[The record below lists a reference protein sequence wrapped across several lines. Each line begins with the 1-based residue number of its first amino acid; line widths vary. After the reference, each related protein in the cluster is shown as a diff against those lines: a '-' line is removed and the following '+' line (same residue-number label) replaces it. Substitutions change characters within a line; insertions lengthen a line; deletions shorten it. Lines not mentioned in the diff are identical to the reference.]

1 MVKTAKKDEPNPS
14 YQAKD
19 IRVLEGLEAVR
30 KRPAMYIGSTGT
42 GGLHHL
48 VYEVVDNS
56 VDEAMAGHCD
66 KVGVTIHEDGS
77 VRVSDNG
84 RGIPVDRHPTEG
96 VSAAEVVLTK
106 LHAGG
111 KFENSAYKVSG
122 GLHGV
127 GVSCVNALSAWM
139 VAEIRRAGYVH
150 TMEFDRG
157 VPRSSLKR
165 GRKARTT
172 GTIIT
177 FMPDPEIF
185 ETTEFS
191 FDVLATRLRELAY
204 LNSGLK
210 ITLED
215 KREDKHQ
222 EYFYKGGIVS
232 FVEHLNRS
240 RNPIHR
246 KPIHVTGERDGNLIE
261 VAIQYNDAY
270 NETLLSFAN
279 NIHTT
284 NGGTHLV
291 GFRSALTRTI
301 NRYASTNN
309 LLKNNPAPSGD
320 DVREGLSAVISVKLP
335 DPQFEGQTKAK
346 LGNSEMKGFV
356 EQVLNEGLANFFEE
370 NPSVARKIVDKAVQA
385 SRAREA
391 ARKARDL
398 TRRKG
403 ALDSGS
409 LPGKLA
415 DCSERDPA
423 LCELYLVEGESA
435 GGSAKQGRSRDFQAI
450 LPLKGKI
457 LNVEKARLDKMLNHE
472 EIRTMITAIGTG
484 IKEDF
489 DLGKLRYH
497 KIVIMTDADVD
508 GSHIRTLLLTF
519 FFRHMPALIESGH
532 LYIAQPPLYKVKK
545 GKTELYLKD
554 DQSFEDYVITSAV
567 EDVEIHADGNGREG
581 ADDGRLRGGSG
592 RKARRAP
599 SNGNFP
605 RGKKLRALMLLI
617 SEAEAAVR
625 RLSRRGMDPRVIR
638 LLADEPGLG
647 AGDLREEK
655 SLREIEKMVK
665 RHFREEHPA
674 DGEPTTELRK
684 EEDGKTVKGL
694 IVRSRMAD
702 RDLVTRVDGG
712 LFESSGFKKI
722 RTAAGRLAQ
731 FGQPPYLI
739 KSGSAELSVNRA
751 GDMLEQFRSLGQKGV
766 SVQRYKG
773 LGEMNP
779 DQLWETTMDPERRTF
794 RKVVVADA
802 IVANDIFS
810 TLMGDAV
817 EPRREHIERHA
828 TEVQNLDV

>member
-1 MVKTAKKDEPNPS
+1 MARTTNRKSEAS
-14 YQAKD
+14 YKAKD
-19 IRVLEGLEAVR
+19 IRILEGLEAVR
-30 KRPAMYIGSTGT
+30 KRPAMYIGSTGP

-66 KVGVTIHEDGS
+66 KVSVVINEDGS
-77 VRVSDNG
+77 VRVTDNG
-84 RGIPVDRHPTEG
+84 RGIPVDRHPTEK

-127 GVSCVNALSAWM
+127 GVSCVNALSSWL
-139 VAEIRRAGYVH
+139 VAEIRRDGYVYA
-150 TMEFDRG
+150 MEFDRG
-157 VPRSSLKR
+157 VPKARLKK
-165 GRKARTT
+165 GQKARTT
-172 GTIIT
+172 GTTIT
-177 FMPDPEIF
+177 FMPDEEIF

-191 FDVLATRLRELAY
+191 FDVLASRLRELAY

-210 ITLED
+210 IVLED
-215 KREDKHQ
+215 KREDDRKQ
-222 EYFYKGGIVS
+222 EYFYKGGIAS

-240 RNPIHR
+240 RNAIHR
-246 KPIHVTGERDGNLIE
+246 KPIYIKGEREGNIVE
-261 VAIQYNDAY
+261 VSIQYNDAY
-270 NETLLSFAN
+270 NETLLTFAN
-279 NIHTT
+279 NINTT
-284 NGGTHLV
+284 DGGTHLV

-301 NRYASTNN
+301 NRYAATNK
-309 LLKNNPAPSGD
+309 LLKNNPAPSGE
-320 DVREGLSAVISVKLP
+320 DVREGLTAVLSVKLP
-335 DPQFEGQTKAK
+335 DPQFEGQTKSK
-346 LGNSEMKGFV
+346 LGNSEMKGLV
-356 EQVLNEGLANFFEE
+356 EQVMNENLANFFEE
-370 NPSVARKIVDKAVQA
+370 NPSVAKRIVDKAVQA
-385 SRAREA
+385 SQAREA

-435 GGSAKQGRSRDFQAI
+435 GGSAKQGRDRAFQAI

-484 IKEDF
+484 IGEDF

-519 FFRHMPALIESGH
+519 FYRHMPELITGQH

-545 GKTELYLKD
+545 GKAEMYLKD
-554 DQSFEDYVITSAV
+554 DHSFEDYIISSAV
-567 EDVEIHADGNGREG
+567 KDVEIHGEANG
-581 ADDGRLRGGSG
+581 
-592 RKARRAP
+592 AP
-599 SNGNFP
+599 ATATNGNFP
-605 RGKKLRALMLLI
+605 KGEKLRKLMLLI
-617 SEAEAAVR
+617 SEAEAAVGR
-625 RLSRRGMDPRVIR
+625 FTRRGMDPRVIR
-638 LLADEPGLG
+638 LLADEPGLE
-647 AGDLREEK
+647 AAHLKDRKRLE
-655 SLREIEKMVK
+655 EIEKMVK
-665 RHFREEHPA
+665 REFREYHPA
-674 DGEPTTELRK
+674 DGEPAVTPRT
-684 EEDGKTVKGL
+684 EEDGKTLRGL
-694 IVRSRMAD
+694 TVRSRMSD
-702 RDLVTRVDGG
+702 RDLTTRVDAG
-712 LFESSGFKKI
+712 LFESAGFKKL
-722 RTAAGRLAQ
+722 RRSTDMLAA
-731 FGQPPYLI
+731 FGKPPYVI
-739 KSGSAELSVNRA
+739 KSGDAELSVTRA
-751 GDMLEQFRSLGQKGV
+751 GEILDQFRSLGQKGV

-779 DQLWETTMDPERRTF
+779 DQLWETTMDPQRRTF
-794 RKVVVADA
+794 RKVVVSDV
-802 IVANDIFS
+802 IGANDIFS

>member
-1 MVKTAKKDEPNPS
+1 MARTTNRKSEAS
-14 YQAKD
+14 YKAKD
-19 IRVLEGLEAVR
+19 IRILEGLEAVR
-30 KRPAMYIGSTGT
+30 KRPAMYIGSTGPS
-42 GGLHHL
+42 GLHHL

-66 KVGVTIHEDGS
+66 KVIVVINEDGS
-77 VRVSDNG
+77 VRVTDNG
-84 RGIPVDRHPTEG
+84 RGIPVDRHPTEK

-127 GVSCVNALSAWM
+127 GVSCVNALSSWL
-139 VAEIRRAGYVH
+139 VAEIRRDGYVH
-150 TMEFDRG
+150 AMEFDRG
-157 VPRSSLKR
+157 VP
-165 GRKARTT
+165 KARLKKGQKAKTT
-172 GTIIT
+172 GTTIT
-177 FMPDPEIF
+177 FMPDEEIF

-191 FDVLATRLRELAY
+191 FDVLASRLRELAY

-210 ITLED
+210 IVLED
-215 KREDKHQ
+215 KREDDKKQ

-240 RNPIHR
+240 RNAVHR
-246 KPIHVTGERDGNLIE
+246 KPIYIKGEREGNIVE
-261 VAIQYNDAY
+261 VSIQYNDAY
-270 NETLLSFAN
+270 NETLLTFAN
-279 NIHTT
+279 NINTT
-284 NGGTHLV
+284 DGGTHLV

-301 NRYASTNN
+301 NRYAATNK
-309 LLKNNPAPSGD
+309 LLKNNPAPSGE
-320 DVREGLSAVISVKLP
+320 DVREGLTAVLSVKLP
-335 DPQFEGQTKAK
+335 DPQFEGQTKSK
-346 LGNSEMKGFV
+346 LGNSEMKGLV
-356 EQVLNEGLANFFEE
+356 EQVMNENLANFFEE
-370 NPSVARKIVDKAVQA
+370 NPSVAKRIVDKAVQA
-385 SRAREA
+385 SQAREA

-435 GGSAKQGRSRDFQAI
+435 GGSAKQGRDRAFQAI

-484 IKEDF
+484 IGEDF

-519 FFRHMPALIESGH
+519 FFRHMPQLIEKEH

-545 GKTELYLKD
+545 GKAEMYLKD
-554 DQSFEDYVITSAV
+554 DQSFEDYIISSAV
-567 EDVEIHADGNGREG
+567 KDAEIHGEANGTP
-581 ADDGRLRGGSG
+581 AT
-592 RKARRAP
+592 AT
-599 SNGNFP
+599 NGNFP
-605 RGKKLRALMLLI
+605 KGERLRKLMLLI

-625 RLSRRGMDPRVIR
+625 RFTRRGMDPRVIR
-638 LLADEPGLG
+638 LLADEPGLEAAHLKDRKRLG
-647 AGDLREEK
+647 
-655 SLREIEKMVK
+655 EIEKMVK
-665 RHFREEHPA
+665 REFREYHPA
-674 DGEPTTELRK
+674 DGEPAVTQRT
-684 EEDGKTVKGL
+684 EEDGKTLRGL
-694 IVRSRMAD
+694 TIRSRMSD
-702 RDLVTRVDGG
+702 RDLTTRVDTG
-712 LFESSGFKKI
+712 LFESAGFKKL
-722 RTAAGRLAQ
+722 RRSTDMLAA
-731 FGQPPYLI
+731 FGKPPYVI
-739 KSGSAELSVNRA
+739 KSGDAELSVTRA
-751 GDMLEQFRSLGQKGV
+751 GEILDQFRSLGQRGV

-779 DQLWETTMDPERRTF
+779 EQLWETTMDPERRIF
-794 RKVVVADA
+794 RKVVVSDA
-802 IVANDIFS
+802 FEANDIFS

>member
-1 MVKTAKKDEPNPS
+1 MARTTKKKPETS
-14 YQAKD
+14 YKAKD
-19 IRVLEGLEAVR
+19 IRILEGLEAVR
-30 KRPAMYIGSTGT
+30 KRPAMYIGSTGP

-66 KVGVTIHEDGS
+66 RVSVVINEDGS

-84 RGIPVDRHPTEG
+84 RGIPVDRHPTEK

-127 GVSCVNALSAWM
+127 GVSCVNALSSRL
-139 VAEIRRAGYVH
+139 VAEIRRDGYVH
-150 TMEFDRG
+150 TIEFDRG
-157 VPRSSLKR
+157 VP
-165 GRKARTT
+165 KARLKKGQRAKIT
-172 GTIIT
+172 GTTIT
-177 FMPDPEIF
+177 FMPDEEIF
-185 ETTEFS
+185 ETTEFA
-191 FDVLATRLRELAY
+191 FDVLAGRLRELAY

-210 ITLED
+210 IVLED
-215 KREDKHQ
+215 KREDDRKQ

-240 RNPIHR
+240 RNAIHR
-246 KPIHVTGERDGNLIE
+246 KPIFIKGEREGNIVE
-261 VAIQYNDAY
+261 ASIQYNDAY
-270 NETLLSFAN
+270 NETLLTFAN
-279 NIHTT
+279 NINTT
-284 NGGTHLV
+284 DGGTHLV

-301 NRYASTNN
+301 NRYAAANK
-309 LLKNNPAPSGD
+309 LLKNNPAPSGE
-320 DVREGLSAVISVKLP
+320 DVREGLTAVLSVKLP

-346 LGNSEMKGFV
+346 LGNSEMKGLV
-356 EQVLNEGLANFFEE
+356 EQIVNENLANFFEE

-385 SRAREA
+385 SQAREA

-398 TRRKG
+398 TRRKS

-415 DCSERDPA
+415 DCSEKDPA

-435 GGSAKQGRSRDFQAI
+435 GGSAKQGRDRAFQAI

-484 IKEDF
+484 IGEDF

-519 FFRHMPALIESGH
+519 FYRHMPELITGQH

-545 GKTELYLKD
+545 GKAEMYLKD
-554 DQSFEDYVITSAV
+554 DQSFEDYIISSAV
-567 EDVEIHADGNGREG
+567 KDAEIHGEANGTP
-581 ADDGRLRGGSG
+581 AT
-592 RKARRAP
+592 AT
-599 SNGNFP
+599 NGNFP
-605 RGKKLRALMLLI
+605 KGEKLRKLMLLI
-617 SEAEAAVR
+617 SEAEAAVQR
-625 RLSRRGMDPRVIR
+625 FTRRGMDPRVIR
-638 LLADEPGLG
+638 LLADEPGLE
-647 AGDLREEK
+647 AAHLKDRKRLE
-655 SLREIEKMVK
+655 EIEKMVK
-665 RHFREEHPA
+665 REFREYHPA
-674 DGEPTTELRK
+674 DGEPAVTPRM
-684 EEDGKTVKGL
+684 EEDGKTPRGL
-694 IVRSRMAD
+694 TVRSRMSD
-702 RDLVTRVDGG
+702 RDLTTRVDAG
-712 LFESSGFKKI
+712 LFESAGFKKL
-722 RTAAGRLAQ
+722 RRSTDMLAA
-731 FGQPPYLI
+731 FGKPPYVI
-739 KSGSAELSVNRA
+739 KSGDAELSVTRA
-751 GDMLEQFRSLGQKGV
+751 GEILDQFRSLGQKGV

-779 DQLWETTMDPERRTF
+779 EQLWETTMDPQRRTF
-794 RKVVVADA
+794 RKVVVSDA
-802 IVANDIFS
+802 FEANDIFS

>member
-1 MVKTAKKDEPNPS
+1 MARTTKRKSEGS
-14 YQAKD
+14 YKAKD
-19 IRVLEGLEAVR
+19 IRILEGLEAVR
-30 KRPAMYIGSTGT
+30 KRPAMYIGSTGPS
-42 GGLHHL
+42 GLHHL

-66 KVGVTIHEDGS
+66 KVSVVINEDGS
-77 VRVSDNG
+77 VRVADNG
-84 RGIPVDRHPTEG
+84 RGIPVDRHPTEK

-127 GVSCVNALSAWM
+127 GVSCVNALSSWL
-139 VAEIRRAGYVH
+139 VAEIRRDGYVH
-150 TMEFDRG
+150 AMEFDRG
-157 VPRSSLKR
+157 VPKARLKK
-165 GRKARTT
+165 GQKARTT
-172 GTIIT
+172 GTTIT
-177 FMPDPEIF
+177 FMPDEEIF

-191 FDVLATRLRELAY
+191 FDVLASRLRELAY

-210 ITLED
+210 IVLED
-215 KREDKHQ
+215 KREDDRKQ

-240 RNPIHR
+240 RNAIHR
-246 KPIHVTGERDGNLIE
+246 KPIYLKGEREGNIVE
-261 VAIQYNDAY
+261 VSIQYNDAY
-270 NETLLSFAN
+270 NETLLTFAN
-279 NIHTT
+279 NINTT
-284 NGGTHLV
+284 DGGTHLV

-301 NRYASTNN
+301 NRYAATNK
-309 LLKNNPAPSGD
+309 LLKNNPAPSGE
-320 DVREGLSAVISVKLP
+320 DVREGLTAVLSVKLP
-335 DPQFEGQTKAK
+335 DPQFEGQTKSK
-346 LGNSEMKGFV
+346 LGNSEMKGLV
-356 EQVLNEGLANFFEE
+356 EQVMNENLANFFEE
-370 NPSVARKIVDKAVQA
+370 NPSVAKRIVDKAVQA
-385 SRAREA
+385 SQAREA

-435 GGSAKQGRSRDFQAI
+435 GGSAKQGRDRAFQAI

-484 IKEDF
+484 IGEDF

-519 FFRHMPALIESGH
+519 FYRHMPELITGQH

-545 GKTELYLKD
+545 GKSEMYLKD
-554 DQSFEDYVITSAV
+554 DQSFEDYIISSAV
-567 EDVEIHADGNGREG
+567 KDAEIHGEANGTP
-581 ADDGRLRGGSG
+581 AT
-592 RKARRAP
+592 AT
-599 SNGNFP
+599 NGNFP
-605 RGKKLRALMLLI
+605 KGEKLRKLMLLI
-617 SEAEAAVR
+617 SEAEAAVQR
-625 RLSRRGMDPRVIR
+625 FTRRGMDPRVIR
-638 LLADEPGLG
+638 LLADEPGLE
-647 AGDLREEK
+647 AAHLKDRKRLE
-655 SLREIEKMVK
+655 EIEEMVK
-665 RHFREEHPA
+665 REFREYHPA
-674 DGEPTTELRK
+674 DGEPAVTPRT
-684 EEDGKTVKGL
+684 EEDGKTLRGL
-694 IVRSRMAD
+694 TVRSRMSD
-702 RDLVTRVDGG
+702 RDLTTRVDAG
-712 LFESSGFKKI
+712 LFESAGFKKL
-722 RTAAGRLAQ
+722 RRSTDMLAA
-731 FGQPPYLI
+731 FGKPPYVI
-739 KSGSAELSVNRA
+739 KSGDAELSVTRA
-751 GDMLEQFRSLGQKGV
+751 GEILDQFRSLGQKGV

-779 DQLWETTMDPERRTF
+779 EQLWETTMDPQRRTF
-794 RKVVVADA
+794 RKVVVSDA
-802 IVANDIFS
+802 IGANDIFS

>member
-1 MVKTAKKDEPNPS
+1 MTKITES
-14 YQAKD
+14 YKAKD
-19 IRVLEGLEAVR
+19 IRILEGLEAVR
-30 KRPAMYIGSTGT
+30 KRPAMYIGSTGP

-66 KVGVTIHEDGS
+66 KVVVTINEDGS

-84 RGIPVDRHPTEG
+84 RGIPVDRHPTEKI
-96 VSAAEVVLTK
+96 SAAEVVLTK

-127 GVSCVNALSAWM
+127 GVSCVNALSSWL
-139 VAEIRRAGYVH
+139 VAEIRRDGYVH
-150 TMEFDRG
+150 SMEFDRG
-157 VPRSSLKR
+157 VP
-165 GRKARTT
+165 KARLNRGQKAKTT
-172 GTIIT
+172 GTTIT
-177 FMPDPEIF
+177 FMPDAEIF

-191 FDVLATRLRELAY
+191 FDILAARLRELAY

-210 ITLED
+210 IILED
-215 KREDKHQ
+215 KREDERQ

-232 FVEHLNRS
+232 FVEHLNRAKT
-240 RNPIHR
+240 PLHR
-246 KPIHVTGERDGNLIE
+246 KPIHIKGERGGSVIE
-261 VAIQYNDAY
+261 VSIQYNDAY
-270 NETLLSFAN
+270 NETLLTFAN
-279 NIHTT
+279 NINTT
-284 NGGTHLV
+284 DGGTHLV

-309 LLKNNPAPSGD
+309 LLKNNPAPSGE
-320 DVREGLSAVISVKLP
+320 DVREGLAAVVSVKLP

-346 LGNSEMKGFV
+346 LGNSEMKGLV
-356 EQVLNEGLANFFEE
+356 EQILNEGLLNFFEE
-370 NPSVARKIVDKAVQA
+370 NPPVARRIVDKAVQA
-385 SRAREA
+385 SQAREA

-423 LCELYLVEGESA
+423 RCELYLVEGESA
-435 GGSAKQGRSRDFQAI
+435 GGSAKQGRDRTFQAI

-457 LNVEKARLDKMLNHE
+457 LNVERARLDKMLGHE

-489 DLGKLRYH
+489 DLEKLRYH

-519 FFRHMPALIESGH
+519 FFRHMPQLIENGH

-545 GKTELYLKD
+545 GKSELYLKD

-567 EDVEIHADGNGREG
+567 KDVEIHGGSNGAPSPGEEPLPG
-581 ADDGRLRGGSG
+581 ETVKLAPANGSFPKGERLRS
-592 RKARRAP
+592 
-599 SNGNFP
+599 
-605 RGKKLRALMLLI
+605 LMLLI

-625 RLSRRGMDPRVIR
+625 RFASRGMDPRIIR
-638 LLADEPGLG
+638 LLADEP
-647 AGDLREEK
+647 DLDRMT
-655 SLREIEKMVK
+655 LQEIEGMVK
-665 RHFREEHPA
+665 TFFREEHPA
-674 DGEPTTELRK
+674 DGEPEATPRK
-684 EEDGKTVKGL
+684 EEDGEAVKGL
-694 IVRSRMAD
+694 LIRSRMAD
-702 RDLVTRVDGG
+702 RDLLTRVDAS
-712 LFESSGFKKI
+712 LFESSGFRKI
-722 RTAAGRLAQ
+722 RQSSERLAR
-731 FGQPPYLI
+731 FGQPPYVI
-739 KSGSAELSVNRA
+739 KSGEVALSVNRA
-751 GDMLEQFRSLGQKGV
+751 GEMLEQFRAFGQKGV

-794 RKVVVADA
+794 RKVVVPDA
-802 IVANDIFS
+802 VRAEDIFS

-817 EPRREHIERHA
+817 EPRRDHIERHA
-828 TEVQNLDV
+828 AEVQNLDV

>member
-1 MVKTAKKDEPNPS
+1 MARIAESGSDVS
-14 YQAKD
+14 YKAKD
-19 IRVLEGLEAVR
+19 IRILEGLEAVR
-30 KRPAMYIGSTGT
+30 KRPAMYIGSTGP

-56 VDEAMAGHCD
+56 VDEAMAGYCD
-66 KVGVTIHEDGS
+66 KVSVVINEDGS
-77 VRVSDNG
+77 IEVLDNG
-84 RGIPVDRHPTEG
+84 RGIPVDRHPTER

-127 GVSCVNALSAWM
+127 GVSCVNALSAWLI
-139 VAEIRRAGYVH
+139 ADIRRDGYVH
-150 TMEFDRG
+150 TIKFDRG
-157 VPRSSLKR
+157 VPKAKLQR
-165 GRKARTT
+165 GRKSKTT
-172 GTIIT
+172 GTRIT
-177 FMPDPEIF
+177 FMPDTDIF

-191 FDVLATRLRELAY
+191 FDVLAARLRELAY
-204 LNSGLK
+204 LNSGLR
-210 ITLED
+210 IALEDRRED
-215 KREDKHQ
+215 KRQ
-222 EYFYKGGIVS
+222 EYFYKGGIIS
-232 FVEHLNRS
+232 FVEYLNRS
-240 RNPIHR
+240 KTPIHK
-246 KPIHVTGERDGNLIE
+246 KPIYVKGKRDGNVVE
-261 VAIQYNDAY
+261 VSVQYNDAY
-270 NETLLSFAN
+270 SETLLTFAN
-279 NIHTT
+279 NINTT
-284 NGGTHLV
+284 EGGTHLV

-301 NRYASTNN
+301 NRYATTNN

-320 DVREGLSAVISVKLP
+320 DVREGLTAIISVKLP
-335 DPQFEGQTKAK
+335 NPQFEGQTKAK
-346 LGNSEMKGFV
+346 LGNSDMKGLV
-356 EQVLNEGLANFFEE
+356 EQILNEGLANFFEE
-370 NPSVARKIVDKAVQA
+370 NPPVAKKIVDKAIQSA
-385 SRAREA
+385 QAREA

-435 GGSAKQGRSRDFQAI
+435 GGSAKQGRDRTFQAI

-472 EIRTMITAIGTG
+472 EIRIMITAIGTG

-489 DLGKLRYH
+489 DLEKLRYH

-519 FFRHMPALIESGH
+519 FFRHMPHLIDKGH

-567 EDVEIHADGNGREG
+567 KDVEVHGVSGGRTLARSEPPTK
-581 ADDGRLRGGSG
+581 
-592 RKARRAP
+592 KAKP
-599 SNGNFP
+599 SPANGNFP
-605 RGKKLRALMLLI
+605 KGGRLRSLLLLI
-617 SEAEAAVR
+617 SEAEAAIQYFFH
-625 RLSRRGMDPRVIR
+625 RGSDPRVIR
-638 LLADEPGLG
+638 LLADEPGLEV
-647 AGDLREEK
+647 ADLKKPEGLK
-655 SLREIEKMVK
+655 EIEKMLK
-665 RHFREEHPA
+665 HHFREEHPS
-674 DGEPTTELRK
+674 DGVPTTTLRK
-684 EEDGKTVKGL
+684 EEDGKAVKGL
-694 IVRSRMAD
+694 SVRSRMAE
-702 RDLVTRVDGG
+702 RDLITRVDAS
-712 LFESSGFKKI
+712 LFESSGFKKV
-722 RTAAGRLAQ
+722 RQVSTSFAK
-731 FGQPPYLI
+731 FGAPPYVI
-739 KSGSAELSVNRA
+739 KSGSVEFSVNRA
-751 GDMLEQFRSLGQKGV
+751 GDMLERFRSLGQKGV

-779 DQLWETTMDPERRTF
+779 DQLWETTMDPARRTF

-802 IVANDIFS
+802 IKANDIFS

-828 TEVQNLDV
+828 PEVQNLDV

>member
-1 MVKTAKKDEPNPS
+1 MARTTNRKSEAS
-14 YQAKD
+14 YKAKD
-19 IRVLEGLEAVR
+19 IRILEGLEAVR
-30 KRPAMYIGSTGT
+30 KRPAMYIGSTGP

-66 KVGVTIHEDGS
+66 KVSVVINEDGS
-77 VRVSDNG
+77 VRVTDNG
-84 RGIPVDRHPTEG
+84 RGIPVDRHPTEK

-127 GVSCVNALSAWM
+127 GVSCVNALSSWL
-139 VAEIRRAGYVH
+139 VAEIRRDGYVH
-150 TMEFDRG
+150 AMEFDRG
-157 VPRSSLKR
+157 VP
-165 GRKARTT
+165 KARLKKGQKAKTT
-172 GTIIT
+172 GTTIT
-177 FMPDPEIF
+177 FMPDEDIF

-191 FDVLATRLRELAY
+191 FDVLASRLRELAY

-210 ITLED
+210 IVLED
-215 KREDKHQ
+215 KREDDRKQ

-240 RNPIHR
+240 RNAIHR
-246 KPIHVTGERDGNLIE
+246 KPIYIKGEREGNIVE
-261 VAIQYNDAY
+261 VSIQYNDAY
-270 NETLLSFAN
+270 NETLLTFAN
-279 NIHTT
+279 NINTT
-284 NGGTHLV
+284 DGGTHLV

-301 NRYASTNN
+301 NRYAATNK
-309 LLKNNPAPSGD
+309 LLKNNPAPSGE
-320 DVREGLSAVISVKLP
+320 DVREGLTAVLSVKLP
-335 DPQFEGQTKAK
+335 DPQFEGQTKSK
-346 LGNSEMKGFV
+346 LGNSEMKGLV
-356 EQVLNEGLANFFEE
+356 EQVMNENLANFFEE
-370 NPSVARKIVDKAVQA
+370 NPSVAKRIVDKAVQA
-385 SRAREA
+385 SQAREA

-435 GGSAKQGRSRDFQAI
+435 GGSAKQGRDRAFQAI

-484 IKEDF
+484 IGEDF

-519 FFRHMPALIESGH
+519 FFRHMPDLIDNDH

-545 GKTELYLKD
+545 GKAEMYLKD
-554 DQSFEDYVITSAV
+554 DHSFEDYIISSAV
-567 EDVEIHADGNGREG
+567 KDAEIHGEANGTP
-581 ADDGRLRGGSG
+581 AT
-592 RKARRAP
+592 AT
-599 SNGNFP
+599 NGNFP
-605 RGKKLRALMLLI
+605 KGQKLRELMLLI
-617 SEAEAAVR
+617 SDAEATIG

-638 LLADEPGLG
+638 LLADKP
-647 AGDLREEK
+647 DLEAAHLKDRK
-655 SLREIEKMVK
+655 RLKEIEKMVK
-665 RHFREEHPA
+665 REFREYHSA
-674 DGEPTTELRK
+674 DGEPAVTPRT
-684 EEDGKTVKGL
+684 EEDGKTLKGL
-694 IVRSRMAD
+694 TVHSRMSD
-702 RDLVTRVDGG
+702 RDLTTRVDAG
-712 LFESSGFKKI
+712 LFESAGFKKI
-722 RTAAGRLAQ
+722 RRVTEKFKA
-731 FGQPPYLI
+731 FGLPPYVI
-739 KSGSAELSVNRA
+739 KSGDTELSVTQA
-751 GDMLEQFRSLGQKGV
+751 GEMLEQFRSLGQKGV

-779 DQLWETTMDPERRTF
+779 EQLWETTMDPERRTF
-794 RKVVVADA
+794 RKVVVPDA
-802 IVANDIFS
+802 FEANVIFS

>member
-1 MVKTAKKDEPNPS
+1 MARTTKNMPDTS
-14 YQAKD
+14 YKAKD
-19 IRVLEGLEAVR
+19 IRILEGLEAVR
-30 KRPAMYIGSTGT
+30 KRPAMFIGSTGP

-56 VDEAMAGHCD
+56 VDEAMAGYCD
-66 KVGVTIHEDGS
+66 KVSVAINEDGS
-77 VRVSDNG
+77 VQVSDNG
-84 RGIPVDRHPTEG
+84 RGIPVDRHPTEK

-127 GVSCVNALSAWM
+127 GVSCVNALSSWL
-139 VAEIRRAGYVH
+139 VAEIRRDGYVYA
-150 TMEFDRG
+150 MEFDRG
-157 VPRSSLKR
+157 VPKAKLKKGQR
-165 GRKARTT
+165 AKTT
-172 GTIIT
+172 GTTIT
-177 FMPDPEIF
+177 FMPDEEIF
-185 ETTEFS
+185 ETTEFN
-191 FDVLATRLRELAY
+191 FDVLAGRLRELAY
-204 LNSGLK
+204 LNSGLR
-210 ITLED
+210 IVIED
-215 KREDKHQ
+215 KREDDKKQ

-232 FVEHLNRS
+232 FVEYLNRA
-240 RNPIHR
+240 RNPVHK
-246 KPIHVTGERDGNLIE
+246 KPIYIKGEREGNIVE
-261 VAIQYNDAY
+261 VSIQYNDAY
-270 NETLLSFAN
+270 NETLLTFAN
-279 NIHTT
+279 NINTT
-284 NGGTHLV
+284 DGGTHLV

-301 NRYASTNN
+301 NRYASTSK
-309 LLKNNPAPSGD
+309 LLKNNPALSGD
-320 DVREGLSAVISVKLP
+320 DVREGLTAVLSVKLP
-335 DPQFEGQTKAK
+335 DPQFEGQTKSK
-346 LGNSEMKGFV
+346 LGNSEMKGLV

-370 NPSVARKIVDKAVQA
+370 NPSVAKRIVDKAVQA
-385 SRAREA
+385 SQARDA

-435 GGSAKQGRSRDFQAI
+435 GGSAKQGRDRAFQAI

-484 IKEDF
+484 IGEDF
-489 DLGKLRYH
+489 SLEKLRYH

-519 FFRHMPALIESGH
+519 FYRHMPQLINNAH

-545 GKTELYLKD
+545 GKAEMYLKD
-554 DQSFEDYVITSAV
+554 DQSFEDYIISSAV
-567 EDVEIHADGNGREG
+567 KDVEIHGGTNGKQ
-581 ADDGRLRGGSG
+581 A
-592 RKARRAP
+592 AP
-599 SNGNFP
+599 TNGNFP
-605 RGKKLRALMLLI
+605 KGEKLRKLILLI
-617 SEAEAAVR
+617 SEAEAAVQR
-625 RLSRRGMDPRVIR
+625 FTRRGMDPRVIR
-638 LLADEPGLG
+638 LLADEP
-647 AGDLREEK
+647 DLEAKHLKDPNRLK
-655 SLREIEKMVK
+655 EIEEMVK
-665 RHFREEHPA
+665 RCFREEHPA
-674 DGEPTTELRK
+674 DGEPTATLRT
-684 EEDGKTVKGL
+684 EEDGETVKGL
-694 IVRSRMAD
+694 TIRSRMAD
-702 RDLVTRVDGG
+702 RDLTTRVDAS
-712 LFESSGFKKI
+712 LFESAGFKKI
-722 RTAAGRLAQ
+722 RRSSDMLTT
-731 FGQPPYLI
+731 FGQPPYTI
-739 KSGSAELSVNRA
+739 KSGEVELSVTRA
-751 GDMLEQFRSLGQKGV
+751 GEMLEQFRSLGQKGV

-794 RKVVVADA
+794 RKVVVADT
-802 IVANDIFS
+802 IEANDIFS

>member
-1 MVKTAKKDEPNPS
+1 MARTTKNKSEAS
-14 YQAKD
+14 YKAKD
-19 IRVLEGLEAVR
+19 IRILEGSEAVR
-30 KRPAMYIGSTGT
+30 KRPAMYIGSTGPS
-42 GGLHHL
+42 GLHHL

-66 KVGVTIHEDGS
+66 KVNVVINEDGS

-84 RGIPVDRHPTEG
+84 RGIPVDRHPTEK

-127 GVSCVNALSAWM
+127 GVSCVNALSSRLL
-139 VAEIRRAGYVH
+139 AEIRRDGHVH
-150 TMEFDRG
+150 TIEFDRG
-157 VPRSSLKR
+157 IP
-165 GRKARTT
+165 KARLKKGQKAKTT
-172 GTIIT
+172 GTTIT
-177 FMPDPEIF
+177 FMPDEEIF

-191 FDVLATRLRELAY
+191 FDVLASRLRELAY

-210 ITLED
+210 IVLED
-215 KREDKHQ
+215 KREDDKKQ

-246 KPIHVTGERDGNLIE
+246 KPIYIKGEREGNIVE
-261 VAIQYNDAY
+261 VSIQYNDAY
-270 NETLLSFAN
+270 NETLLTFAN
-279 NIHTT
+279 NINTT
-284 NGGTHLV
+284 DGGTHLV

-301 NRYASTNN
+301 NRYAATNK
-309 LLKNNPAPSGD
+309 LLKNNPAPSGE
-320 DVREGLSAVISVKLP
+320 DVREGLTAVLSVKLP

-346 LGNSEMKGFV
+346 LGNSEMKGLV
-356 EQVLNEGLANFFEE
+356 EQIMNENLANFFEE
-370 NPSVARKIVDKAVQA
+370 NPSVAKRIVDKAVQA
-385 SRAREA
+385 SQAREA

-435 GGSAKQGRSRDFQAI
+435 GGSAKQGRDRAFQAI

-484 IKEDF
+484 IGEDF
-489 DLGKLRYH
+489 DLNKLRYH

-519 FFRHMPALIESGH
+519 FFRHMPQLIEKEH

-545 GKTELYLKD
+545 GKAEMYLKD
-554 DQSFEDYVITSAV
+554 DQSFEDYVISSAV
-567 EDVEIHADGNGREG
+567 KDTEIHGGTNGGPAGKE
-581 ADDGRLRGGSG
+581 
-592 RKARRAP
+592 AP
-599 SNGNFP
+599 PAANGNFP
-605 RGKKLRALMLLI
+605 KGQKLRELMLLI
-617 SEAEAAVR
+617 SDAEATIG
-625 RLSRRGMDPRVIR
+625 RLSRRGMDPRVVR
-638 LLADEPGLG
+638 FLADEPNLEAIHMKDVAKLKG
-647 AGDLREEK
+647 
-655 SLREIEKMVK
+655 IERDVK
-665 RHFREEHPA
+665 RLFREEHPT
-674 DGEPTTELRK
+674 DGEPTVTTRT
-684 EEDGKTVKGL
+684 EEDGKTVRGL
-694 IVRSRMAD
+694 TVHSRMSD
-702 RDLVTRVDGG
+702 RDLTTRVDAG
-712 LFESSGFKKI
+712 LFESAGFKKI
-722 RTAAGRLAQ
+722 RRVTEKFKA
-731 FGQPPYLI
+731 FGLPPYTI
-739 KSGSAELSVNRA
+739 KSGDTELSVTQA
-751 GDMLEQFRSLGQKGV
+751 GEMLEQFRSLGQKGV

-779 DQLWETTMDPERRTF
+779 EQLWETTMDPERRTF
-794 RKVVVADA
+794 RKVVVPDA
-802 IVANDIFS
+802 FEANVIFS

-817 EPRREHIERHA
+817 EPRREHIERYA

>member
-1 MVKTAKKDEPNPS
+1 MAKMTEGESAAS
-14 YQAKD
+14 YKAKD
-19 IRVLEGLEAVR
+19 IRILEGLEAVR
-30 KRPAMYIGSTGT
+30 KRPAMYVGSTGP

-66 KVGVTIHEDGS
+66 KVVVTISEDGS

-84 RGIPVDRHPTEG
+84 RGIPVDRHPTEK

-127 GVSCVNALSAWM
+127 GVSCVNALSSWL
-139 VAEIRRAGYVH
+139 VAEIRRDGYVH
-150 TMEFDRG
+150 AIEFDRG
-157 VPRSSLKR
+157 VPKARL
-165 GRKARTT
+165 RKGQKSRTT
-172 GTIIT
+172 GTTIA
-177 FMPDPEIF
+177 FMPDAEIF
-185 ETTEFS
+185 ETLEFS
-191 FDVLATRLRELAY
+191 FATLAVRLRELAY

-210 ITLED
+210 IVLED
-215 KREDKHQ
+215 KREDESE

-240 RNPIHR
+240 KNPIHK
-246 KPIHVTGERDGNLIE
+246 KPIHIKGERGGNIVE
-261 VAIQYNDAY
+261 ASVQYNDAY
-270 NETLLSFAN
+270 SETLLTFAN
-279 NIHTT
+279 NINTT
-284 NGGTHLV
+284 DGGTHLV

-309 LLKNNPAPSGD
+309 LLKSNPAPSGE
-320 DVREGLSAVISVKLP
+320 DVREGLTAVVSVKLP

-346 LGNSEMKGFV
+346 LGNSEMKGLV
-356 EQVLNEGLANFFEE
+356 EQILNEGLLNFFEE
-370 NPSVARKIVDKAVQA
+370 NPSVAKRIVDKAVQA
-385 SRAREA
+385 SQAREA

-423 LCELYLVEGESA
+423 RCELYLVEGESA
-435 GGSAKQGRSRDFQAI
+435 GGSAKQGRDRAFQAI

-457 LNVEKARLDKMLNHE
+457 LNVERARLDKMLNHE

-484 IKEDF
+484 IGEDDF

-519 FFRHMPALIESGH
+519 FFRHMPQLIERGH

-545 GKTELYLKD
+545 GKNELYLKD
-554 DQSFEDYVITSAV
+554 DQSFEDYIITSAV
-567 EDVEIHADGNGREG
+567 KDVEIHGGGNGGPEG
-581 ADDGRLRGGSG
+581 GGKPHPG
-592 RKARRAP
+592 NTVKLAP
-599 SNGNFP
+599 ANGSFP
-605 RGKKLRALMLLI
+605 KGEKLRCLMLLI

-625 RLSRRGMDPRVIR
+625 RFAGRGMDPRVIR
-638 LLADEPGLG
+638 LLADEP
-647 AGDLREEK
+647 DLERMT
-655 SLREIEKMVK
+655 LPEIEEMVK
-665 RHFREEHPA
+665 TFFREEHPA
-674 DGEPTTELRK
+674 DGAPEVTPRR
-684 EEDGKTVKGL
+684 EEGEVAVRGL
-694 IVRSRMAD
+694 LIRSRMAD
-702 RDLVTRVDGG
+702 RDLVTRVDAG
-712 LFESSGFKKI
+712 LFESPGFRKI
-722 RTAAGRLAQ
+722 RRSSESLAR
-731 FGQPPYLI
+731 FGEPPYVI
-739 KSGSAELSVNRA
+739 KSGDAALSVNRA

-779 DQLWETTMDPERRTF
+779 DQLWETTMDPGRRTF
-794 RKVVVADA
+794 RKVVVEDA
-802 IVANDIFS
+802 IRAEEIFS
-810 TLMGDAV
+810 TLMGDSV
-817 EPRREHIERHA
+817 EPRREHIEKHA
-828 TEVQNLDV
+828 AEVQNLDV

>member
-1 MVKTAKKDEPNPS
+1 MARTTKRKSEAS
-14 YQAKD
+14 YKAKD
-19 IRVLEGLEAVR
+19 IRILEGLEAVR
-30 KRPAMYIGSTGT
+30 KRPAMYIGSTGP

-66 KVGVTIHEDGS
+66 KVSVVINEDGS
-77 VRVSDNG
+77 VRVADNG
-84 RGIPVDRHPTEG
+84 RGIPVDRHPTER

-127 GVSCVNALSAWM
+127 GVSCVNALSSWL
-139 VAEIRRAGYVH
+139 VAEIRRDGYVH
-150 TMEFDRG
+150 AMEFDRG
-157 VPRSSLKR
+157 VPKARLKK
-165 GRKARTT
+165 GQKSRTT
-172 GTIIT
+172 GTTIT
-177 FMPDPEIF
+177 FMPDEEIF

-191 FDVLATRLRELAY
+191 FDVLASRLRELAY

-210 ITLED
+210 IVLED
-215 KREDKHQ
+215 KREDDRKQ

-240 RNPIHR
+240 RNAVHR
-246 KPIHVTGERDGNLIE
+246 KPIYIKGEREGNIVE
-261 VAIQYNDAY
+261 VSIQYNDAY
-270 NETLLSFAN
+270 NETLLTFAN
-279 NIHTT
+279 NINTT
-284 NGGTHLV
+284 DGGTHLV

-301 NRYASTNN
+301 NRYAATNK
-309 LLKNNPAPSGD
+309 LLKNNPAPSGE
-320 DVREGLSAVISVKLP
+320 DVREGLTAVLSVKLP
-335 DPQFEGQTKAK
+335 DPQFEGQTKSK
-346 LGNSEMKGFV
+346 LGNSEMKGLV
-356 EQVLNEGLANFFEE
+356 EQVMNENLANFFEE
-370 NPSVARKIVDKAVQA
+370 NPSVARRIVDKAVQA
-385 SRAREA
+385 SQAREA

-435 GGSAKQGRSRDFQAI
+435 GGSAKQGRDRAFQAI

-484 IKEDF
+484 IGEDF

-519 FFRHMPALIESGH
+519 FYRHMPELITGQH

-545 GKTELYLKD
+545 GKAEMYLKD
-554 DQSFEDYVITSAV
+554 DQSFEDYIISSAV
-567 EDVEIHADGNGREG
+567 KDAEIHGEANGTP
-581 ADDGRLRGGSG
+581 AT
-592 RKARRAP
+592 AT
-599 SNGNFP
+599 NGNFP
-605 RGKKLRALMLLI
+605 KGEKLRKLMLLI
-617 SEAEAAVR
+617 SEAEAAVQR
-625 RLSRRGMDPRVIR
+625 FTRRGMDPRVIR
-638 LLADEPGLG
+638 LLADEPGLE
-647 AGDLREEK
+647 AAHLKDRKRLD
-655 SLREIEKMVK
+655 EIEKMVK
-665 RHFREEHPA
+665 REFREYHPA
-674 DGEPTTELRK
+674 DGEPAVTPRT
-684 EEDGKTVKGL
+684 EEDGKTLRGL
-694 IVRSRMAD
+694 TVRSRMSD
-702 RDLVTRVDGG
+702 RDLTTRVDAG
-712 LFESSGFKKI
+712 LFESAGFKKL
-722 RTAAGRLAQ
+722 RRSTDMLAA
-731 FGQPPYLI
+731 FGKPPYVI
-739 KSGSAELSVNRA
+739 KSGDAELSVTRA
-751 GDMLEQFRSLGQKGV
+751 GEILDQFRSLGQKGV

-779 DQLWETTMDPERRTF
+779 EQLWETTMDPQRRTF
-794 RKVVVADA
+794 RKVVVSDA
-802 IVANDIFS
+802 FEANDIFS

>member
-1 MVKTAKKDEPNPS
+1 MARTTNNKPAAS
-14 YQAKD
+14 YKAKD
-19 IRVLEGLEAVR
+19 IRILEGLEAVR
-30 KRPAMYIGSTGT
+30 KRPAMYIGSTGPS
-42 GGLHHL
+42 GLHHL

-66 KVGVTIHEDGS
+66 KVVVTINEDGS
-77 VRVSDNG
+77 VQVTDNG
-84 RGIPVDRHPTEG
+84 RGIPVDRHPTEK

-127 GVSCVNALSAWM
+127 GVSCVNALSSWL
-139 VAEIRRAGYVH
+139 VAEIRRDGNVY
-150 TMEFDRG
+150 TIEFDRG
-157 VPRSSLKR
+157 VP
-165 GRKARTT
+165 KARLKKGQKAKTT
-172 GTIIT
+172 GTTIT
-177 FMPDPEIF
+177 FMPDGEIF

-191 FDVLATRLRELAY
+191 FDILASRLRELAY

-210 ITLED
+210 IVLED
-215 KREDKHQ
+215 KREDDKKL
-222 EYFYKGGIVS
+222 EYFFKGGIVS

-240 RNPIHR
+240 RNSVHK
-246 KPIHVTGERDGNLIE
+246 KPIYIKGERDGNIVE
-261 VAIQYNDAY
+261 VSIQYNDAY
-270 NETLLSFAN
+270 NETLLTFAN
-279 NIHTT
+279 NINTT
-284 NGGTHLV
+284 DGGTHLV

-301 NRYASTNN
+301 NRYATTNK
-309 LLKNNPAPSGD
+309 LLKNNPAPSGE
-320 DVREGLSAVISVKLP
+320 DVREGLTAVLSVKLP

-346 LGNSEMKGFV
+346 LGNSEMKGLV
-356 EQVLNEGLANFFEE
+356 EQIMNEHLANFFEE
-370 NPSVARKIVDKAVQA
+370 NPSVAKRIVDKAVQA
-385 SRAREA
+385 SQAREA

-435 GGSAKQGRSRDFQAI
+435 GGSAKQGRDRKFQAI

-484 IKEDF
+484 IGEDF
-489 DLGKLRYH
+489 DLAKLRYH

-519 FFRHMPALIESGH
+519 FFRHMPDLIDKQH

-545 GKTELYLKD
+545 GKAEMYLKD
-554 DQSFEDYVITSAV
+554 DQSFEDYIISSAV
-567 EDVEIHADGNGREG
+567 KDVEIHGGNNGKSAKKG
-581 ADDGRLRGGSG
+581 AP
-592 RKARRAP
+592 AAT
-599 SNGNFP
+599 NGNFP
-605 RGKKLRALMLLI
+605 KGDRLRKLMLLI
-617 SEAEAAVR
+617 SEAEAAVQR
-625 RLSRRGMDPRVIR
+625 YSRRGMDPRVIR
-638 LLADEPGLG
+638 LLADEP
-647 AGDLREEK
+647 DLEVANLKDRSRLKEV
-655 SLREIEKMVK
+655 EKMVK
-665 RHFREEHPA
+665 RLFREEHPA
-674 DGEPTTELRK
+674 DGEPTVTLRT

-694 IVRSRMAD
+694 SIRSRMSD
-702 RDLVTRVDGG
+702 RDLITRVDAS
-712 LFESSGFKKI
+712 LFESAGFKKL
-722 RTAAGRLAQ
+722 RRSTDMLAA
-731 FGQPPYLI
+731 FGKPPYTI
-739 KSGSAELSVNRA
+739 KAGDAELSVTRA
-751 GDMLEQFRSLGQKGV
+751 GEILDQFRSLGQKGV

-779 DQLWETTMDPERRTF
+779 DQLWETTMDPECRTF
-794 RKVVVADA
+794 RKVVVSDA
-802 IVANDIFS
+802 FEANDIFS

-817 EPRREHIERHA
+817 EPRREHIERYA

>member
-1 MVKTAKKDEPNPS
+1 MARTTRKKPEAS
-14 YQAKD
+14 YKAKD
-19 IRVLEGLEAVR
+19 IRILAGLEAVR
-30 KRPAMYIGSTGT
+30 KRPAMYIGSTGPS
-42 GGLHHL
+42 GLHHL

-66 KVGVTIHEDGS
+66 KVNVVINEDGS

-84 RGIPVDRHPTEG
+84 RGIPVDRHPTER

-127 GVSCVNALSAWM
+127 GVSCVNALSSWLL
-139 VAEIRRAGYVH
+139 AEIRRDGNVH
-150 TMEFDRG
+150 TIEFDRG
-157 VPRSSLKR
+157 IP
-165 GRKARTT
+165 KARLKKGQKAKTT
-172 GTIIT
+172 GTTIT
-177 FMPDPEIF
+177 FMPDEEIF

-191 FDVLATRLRELAY
+191 FDVLASRLRELAY

-210 ITLED
+210 IVLED
-215 KREDKHQ
+215 KREDDKKQ

-240 RNPIHR
+240 RNAVHR
-246 KPIHVTGERDGNLIE
+246 KPIYIKGEREGNIVE
-261 VAIQYNDAY
+261 VSIQYNDAY
-270 NETLLSFAN
+270 NETLLTFAN
-279 NIHTT
+279 NINTT
-284 NGGTHLV
+284 DGGTHLV

-301 NRYASTNN
+301 NRYAATNK
-309 LLKNNPAPSGD
+309 LLKNNPAPSGE
-320 DVREGLSAVISVKLP
+320 DVREGLTAVLSVKLP

-346 LGNSEMKGFV
+346 LGNSEMKGLV
-356 EQVLNEGLANFFEE
+356 EQVMNENLANFFEE
-370 NPSVARKIVDKAVQA
+370 NPSVARRIVDKAVQA
-385 SRAREA
+385 SQAREA

-435 GGSAKQGRSRDFQAI
+435 GGSAKQGRDRAFQAI

-484 IKEDF
+484 IGEDF
-489 DLGKLRYH
+489 DLSKLRYH
-497 KIVIMTDADVD
+497 KVVIMTDADVD

-519 FFRHMPALIESGH
+519 FFRHMPELIEKEH

-545 GKTELYLKD
+545 GKAEMYLKD
-554 DQSFEDYVITSAV
+554 DQTFEDYIISSAV
-567 EDVEIHADGNGREG
+567 KDVEIHGETNGKP
-581 ADDGRLRGGSG
+581 A
-592 RKARRAP
+592 AP
-599 SNGNFP
+599 ANGNFP
-605 RGKKLRALMLLI
+605 KGRKLRELMLLI
-617 SEAEAAVR
+617 SEAEAAVQR
-625 RLSRRGMDPRVIR
+625 FSRRGMDPRVVR
-638 LLADEPGLG
+638 QLADEPDLG
-647 AGDLREEK
+647 AAHLRDPGK
-655 SLREIEKMVK
+655 LAEIEQMVK
-665 RHFREEHPA
+665 RLFREEYPA
-674 DGEPTTELRK
+674 DGEPVATPRT

-694 IVRSRMAD
+694 TIRSRMSD
-702 RDLVTRVDGG
+702 RDLTTRVDAG
-712 LFESSGFKKI
+712 LFESAGFKKL
-722 RTAAGRLAQ
+722 RRSSEKLAG
-731 FGQPPYLI
+731 FGEPPYTI
-739 KSGSAELSVNRA
+739 KAGNVELSVTRA
-751 GDMLEQFRSLGQKGV
+751 GEILEQFRSLGQKGV

-779 DQLWETTMDPERRTF
+779 EQLWETTMDPERRIF
-794 RKVVVADA
+794 RRVVVADA
-802 IVANDIFS
+802 FEANDIFS